1 MPMNFVETLKNYF
14 SPGVNDQLAKSLN
27 ESAAS
32 IDKAL
37 AALIPV
43 GLGNISTIAT
53 SGKEGANHIFDV
65 ANSVAGYLP
74 ASMDVESL
82 RKGNET
88 HNFLSDIFESNQ
100 YEVIDSIMKYAGI
113 QEPSA
118 SYLLE
123 MIIPPAMGL
132 LGKHATQNDLSAIG
146 LSGFLSSQYNNI
158 VAAIP
163 AELSSL
169 NNMADFDSI
178 RHGKR
183 KAKSTEKTTVTKTI
197 NEMVAAGTYK
207 EGRSRGMKWLLASAL
222 IIVVIL
228 IIWYFTKR

>member
-1 MPMNFVETLKNYF
+1 M
-14 SPGVNDQLAKSLN
+14 AKD
-27 ESAAS
+27 S
-32 IDKAL
+32 I
-37 AALIPV
+37 
-43 GLGNISTIAT
+43 GNISGVGADLAANTNPEQGRSVLSNLFGGNQ
-53 SGKEGANHIFDV
+53 SGVVSAI
-65 ANSVAGYLP
+65 S
-74 ASMDVESL
+74 
-82 RKGNET
+82 R
-88 HNFLSDIFESNQ
+88 
-100 YEVIDSIMKYAGI
+100 YAGLKD
-113 QEPSA
+113 S
-118 SYLLE
+118 SVSSL
-123 MIIPPAMGL
+123 MSMGL
-132 LGKHATQNDLSAIG
+132 PVILGILGRHAEQNNLTAGG

-228 IIWYFTKR
+228 IIWYFTKG